1 MRYALEP
8 LRGIYGK
15 PADKMVDLLKTVQD
29 DLGDNQD
36 LIVAADLMRGLG
48 LSGDLPPRVAFSLGA
63 MAERYAREAAEI
75 RASFLESRSLRGL
88 EGGKP
93 WKKLRKTMQKKAGG

>member
-1 MRYALEP
+1 LRYALEP

-48 LSGDLPPRVAFSLGA
+48 LSGDLAPRVAFSLGA